1 MCKCFGRVGEK
12 IVRGWRRCGYL
23 CRSAK
28 GATVDADRLGSH
40 VKDFNPRSREGSD
53 RKEPA
58 RSCCPHHFNPR
69 SREGSDAWSQMA
81 APSYRD
87 FNPRSREG
95 SDTPTQQTDFQVTKI
110 SIHAPA
116 KGATVLLEP
125 STARRL
131 FQSTLP
137 RRERPAGRGRKRHSR
152 HFNPRSREGSD
163 GHLRCCSS
171 LVYHFNPRS
180 REGSDRRIPD
190 ACVPAPLFQSTLPRR
205 ERLPTAPIKAYHKP
219 AFQSTLPRRERPH
232 RGPRGR
238 IRWPFQSTLPRRE
251 RLPGGR
257 FFRRHGSFQSTLPRR
272 ERRPN
277 QVRPAAHEG
286 ISIHAPA
293 KGATRVG
300 E

>member
-1 MCKCFGRVGEK
+1 MCHDMCKCFGRVGEK

-95 SDTPTQQTDFQVTKI
+95 SDKVGQGIHQQQRYFNPRSREGSGRK
-110 SIHAPA
+110 PPN
-116 KGATVLLEP
+116 LRP
-125 STARRL
+125 SDPR

-137 RRERPAGRGRKRHSR
+137 RRERQQKS
-152 HFNPRSREGSD
+152 PR
-163 GHLRCCSS
+163 
-171 LVYHFNPRS
+171 
-180 REGSDRRIPD
+180 
-190 ACVPAPLFQSTLPRR
+190 LFPM
-205 ERLPTAPIKAYHKP
+205 I
-219 AFQSTLPRRERPH
+219 F
-232 RGPRGR
+232 
-238 IRWPFQSTLPRRE
+238 
-251 RLPGGR
+251 
-257 FFRRHGSFQSTLPRR
+257 
-272 ERRPN
+272 
-277 QVRPAAHEG
+277 
-286 ISIHAPA
+286 A
-293 KGATRVG
+293 K
-300 E
+300 

>member
-1 MCKCFGRVGEK
+1 MCHDMCKCFGRVGEK

-95 SDTPTQQTDFQVTKI
+95 SDMV
-110 SIHAPA
+110 HAH
-116 KGATVLLEP
+116 GVGLD
-125 STARRL
+125 
-131 FQSTLP
+131 
-137 RRERPAGRGRKRHSR
+137 R

-163 GHLRCCSS
+163 SVRFPRAGRRD
-171 LVYHFNPRS
+171 YFNPRS
-180 REGSDRRIPD
+180 REGSDVHYTAGNGDTAI
-190 ACVPAPLFQSTLPRR
+190 FQSTLPRR
-205 ERLPTAPIKAYHKP
+205 ERLRTAVTP
-219 AFQSTLPRRERPH
+219 AVQ
-232 RGPRGR
+232 
-238 IRWPFQSTLPRRE
+238 
-251 RLPGGR
+251 
-257 FFRRHGSFQSTLPRR
+257 
-272 ERRPN
+272 
-277 QVRPAAHEG
+277 
-286 ISIHAPA
+286 
-293 KGATRVG
+293 
-300 E
+300 